1 MAKVDTVIKNGKV
14 VTPAATYEGVGIAI
28 QDGKFA
34 AIVEEDLLPDA
45 KEVIDAQGLH
55 ILPGIMDCHVHFRQP
70 GLDYKAEWATD
81 SVAAIHGGVT
91 FVCDMPNT
99 RPPTHDAEQVRVKRE
114 IAEANSFIDFGIIGL
129 FTEDNYKDILPMAE
143 EGVVGFK
150 VFMGETIGNIP
161 APDDGQLFES
171 LALMAER
178 TGLRCGF
185 HAENDQI
192 LQHMIQKLKAE
203 GRTDPRAHRDSRPVV
218 SEVESISRLIT
229 MARYNGAKIHI
240 FHLSS
245 GDGADTIAWGRS
257 IGVDITAETGPHYLL
272 MDEGQYD
279 RVYNHLRMNP
289 PVRGGEHGERLFQ
302 ALMKGTVQMIA
313 TDHSPHTE
321 EEKAPRNVW
330 EAISGFVGVEIAP
343 RIIISE
349 YVNKGRMSLNK
360 YVELTSW
367 NPSHVWQVYPQK
379 GAIQVGTDADLSFV
393 DLDQTWKIDRFQLH
407 SKNKVTPF
415 HDWEGK
421 GMPIWTMV
429 KGQMVFKDGK
439 VMGERR
445 GRMARPKV
453 AANALVSV

>member
-1 MAKVDTVIKNGKV
+1 MAKVDTVIKNGRL
-14 VTPAATYEGVGIAI
+14 VTPTTTYEGVGVAI

-34 AIVEEDLLPDA
+34 AILEDDLLPDA

-99 RPPTHDAEQVRVKRE
+99 RPPTADAEQVHVKRE
-114 IAEANSFIDFGIIGL
+114 IAEANSFVDFGIIGL
-129 FTEDNYKDILPMAE
+129 FTQDNYDHIVPMAE
-143 EGVVGFK
+143 AGVVGFK

-229 MARYNGAKIHI
+229 MARYNHAKIHI

-257 IGVDITAETGPHYLL
+257 MGVDVTAETGPHYLL

-289 PVRGGEHGERLFQ
+289 PVRGGDNGERLYQ
-302 ALMKGTVQMIA
+302 ALMKNTVQMIA

-330 EAISGFVGVEIAP
+330 EAISGFVGVEVAP

-379 GAIQVGTDADLSFV
+379 GTIQVGADADLSFV

-415 HDWEGK
+415 HEWEGK

-429 KGQMVFKDGK
+429 RGQMVFKDGQ
-439 VMGERR
+439 VIGERR

-453 AANALVSV
+453 AANALVTA

>member
-1 MAKVDTVIKNGKV
+1 
-14 VTPAATYEGVGIAI
+14 
-28 QDGKFA
+28 
-34 AIVEEDLLPDA
+34 
-45 KEVIDAQGLH
+45 
-55 ILPGIMDCHVHFRQP
+55 
-70 GLDYKAEWATD
+70 
-81 SVAAIHGGVT
+81 
-91 FVCDMPNT
+91 MPNT
-99 RPPTHDAEQVRVKRE
+99 RPPTADAEQVRVKRE
-114 IAEANSFIDFGIIGL
+114 IAEANSFVDFGIIGL
-129 FTEDNYKDILPMAE
+129 FTQDNYKDIVPMAE

-218 SEVESISRLIT
+218 SEVESVSR
-229 MARYNGAKIHI
+229 
-240 FHLSS
+240 
-245 GDGADTIAWGRS
+245 
-257 IGVDITAETGPHYLL
+257 
-272 MDEGQYD
+272 
-279 RVYNHLRMNP
+279 
-289 PVRGGEHGERLFQ
+289 
-302 ALMKGTVQMIA
+302 
-313 TDHSPHTE
+313 
-321 EEKAPRNVW
+321 
-330 EAISGFVGVEIAP
+330 P

-393 DLDQTWKIDRFQLH
+393 DLDQPWKIDRFQLH

-421 GMPIWTMV
+421 GMPI
-429 KGQMVFKDGK
+429 
-439 VMGERR
+439 
-445 GRMARPKV
+445 
-453 AANALVSV
+453 

>member
-1 MAKVDTVIKNGKV
+1 MPTVDLVIKNGKI
-14 VTPAATYEGVGIAI
+14 VTHNTTYEGVGIAI

-34 AIVEEDLLPDA
+34 AIVDEHLLPEAKQTLDA
-45 KEVIDAQGLH
+45 EGLH

-70 GLDYKAEWATD
+70 GLEYKAEWATD

-91 FVCDMPNT
+91 FVCDMPNV
-99 RPPTHDAEQVRVKRE
+99 RPPTADAEQVRVKQA
-114 IAEANSFIDFGIIGL
+114 IAEANSYVDFGIIGL
-129 FTEDNYKDILPMAE
+129 FTQDNYNDIVPMAE
-143 EGVVGFK
+143 AGVVGYK

-161 APDDGQLFES
+161 APDDGQLYES
-171 LALMAER
+171 LALMAEK

-185 HAENDQI
+185 HAENNDI
-192 LQHMIQKLKAE
+192 LQFMIRKLKAE

-245 GDGADTIAWGRS
+245 GDGADTIANGRRM
-257 IGVDITAETGPHYLL
+257 GVDVTAETGPHYLL
-272 MDEGQYD
+272 MDEHQYD
-279 RVYNHLRMNP
+279 KVYNHLRMNP
-289 PVRGGEHGERLFQ
+289 PVRGGDNGERLFQ
-302 ALMKGTVQMIA
+302 ALMNGTVQMIA

-330 EAISGFVGVEIAP
+330 EAISGFVGVEVAP

-349 YVNKGRMSLNK
+349 YVTKGRMSLNK

-367 NPSHVWQVYPQK
+367 NPAHVWQVYPQK
-379 GAIQVGTDADLSFV
+379 GVIQVGSDADLSFV
-393 DLDQTWKIDRFQLH
+393 DLDKTWKIDRFQLH

-415 HDWEGK
+415 HEWEGK
-421 GMPIWTMV
+421 GMPVWTMV
-429 KGQMVFKDGK
+429 RGQLVFKDGQ
-439 VMGERR
+439 VIGEPR
-445 GRMARPKV
+445 GRMARPTPERS
-453 AANALVSV
+453 LVTA

>member
-129 FTEDNYKDILPMAE
+129 FTEDNYKDIIPMAE

-218 SEVESISRLIT
+218 SEVESVSRLIT

-272 MDEGQYD
+272 MDDSQYD

-289 PVRGGEHGERLFQ
+289 PVRGGDNGERLYQ
-302 ALMKGTVQMIA
+302 ALMKNTVQMIA

-453 AANALVSV
+453 AANALVTV

>member
-14 VTPAATYEGVGIAI
+14 VTPTTTYEGVGVAI

-34 AIVEEDLLPDA
+34 AILEDDLLPDA

-114 IAEANSFIDFGIIGL
+114 IAEANSFVDFGIIGL
-129 FTEDNYKDILPMAE
+129 FTEDNYKDIIPMAE
-143 EGVVGFK
+143 EGVVGYK

-161 APDDGQLFES
+161 APDDG
-171 LALMAER
+171 
-178 TGLRCGF
+178 
-185 HAENDQI
+185 QI

-229 MARYNGAKIHI
+229 MARYNHAKIHI

-257 IGVDITAETGPHYLL
+257 MGVDITTETGPHYLL
-272 MDEGQYD
+272 MDESQYD

-289 PVRGGEHGERLFQ
+289 PVRGGDNGERLYQ
-302 ALMKGTVQMIA
+302 ALMKGTV
-313 TDHSPHTE
+313 
-321 EEKAPRNVW
+321 
-330 EAISGFVGVEIAP
+330 
-343 RIIISE
+343 
-349 YVNKGRMSLNK
+349 
-360 YVELTSW
+360 
-367 NPSHVWQVYPQK
+367 
-379 GAIQVGTDADLSFV
+379 
-393 DLDQTWKIDRFQLH
+393 
-407 SKNKVTPF
+407 
-415 HDWEGK
+415 
-421 GMPIWTMV
+421 
-429 KGQMVFKDGK
+429 
-439 VMGERR
+439 
-445 GRMARPKV
+445 
-453 AANALVSV
+453 